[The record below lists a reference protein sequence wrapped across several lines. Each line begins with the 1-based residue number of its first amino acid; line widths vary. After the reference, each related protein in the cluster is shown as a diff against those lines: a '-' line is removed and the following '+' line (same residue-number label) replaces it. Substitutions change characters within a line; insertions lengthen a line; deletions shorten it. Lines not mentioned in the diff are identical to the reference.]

1 MQSISDSE
9 NFKELRLQNKL
20 LYRYIRQK
28 TNQLLE
34 IMGTAPLLPDEI
46 DDNTIL
52 ELDPIGIICDAFS
65 QILENLREKNKDLQS
80 AYDKIEAILQ
90 SAPSGIVIIDT
101 ETFTIVDVNPT
112 AAEIIQLSREEIIG
126 MNCCDFF
133 CVESKHACPAMQNK
147 GHVDKAERK
156 IITANKE
163 IKTLIKSVRPF
174 LMHNKMMLIESFI
187 DITEYKR
194 MQEELVKAQRIE
206 SLSVFAGGIAHDF
219 NNIITVILGNISLV
233 SESIKDVNKNSYNM
247 LKKAEWATQKAQG
260 IAKQLL
266 SFSKGGAP
274 VLKTTSVIDLVRD
287 TVSFI
292 LSGKDVVINFDIED
306 HIPLIEIDE
315 GQVSQVFQNL
325 AINALESMTK
335 TKKLDISVK
344 KVSAL
349 DRTKYPLIE
358 GNYIKITFRDYGTGI
373 PEGLIE
379 RMFEPFF
386 TTKKH
391 GSGLGL
397 AIVYTIIKKHNG
409 HIFAENHPEGGAEF
423 KIFLPFFD
431 KPDVR
436 QDSVQKKHPQKNR
449 ILLMD
454 DDEFVTDVI
463 VAMIESLGYNCISVS
478 NGEEAISVY
487 QSAVDDNKPF
497 DIVIMDMT
505 IQGGMGGE
513 ETIRKLKEIAPQ
525 VKAILSSGYDIDN
538 ETLKELG
545 FIGFIKKP
553 FKIDDLKLILE
564 QAIK

>member
-1 MQSISDSE
+1 
-9 NFKELRLQNKL
+9 
-20 LYRYIRQK
+20 
-28 TNQLLE
+28 
-34 IMGTAPLLPDEI
+34 PDEI

-112 AAEIIQLSREEIIG
+112 ASEIIQLSREEIIG
-126 MNCCDFF
+126 RNCCDFF